1 VISIRIVITA
11 LLGKKVL
18 NIWINWRLILLETWN
33 ALSFQTAPVS
43 HEYVNAIH
51 SVATGDIPAIVVRG
65 AYSEENCRLLLQ
77 RLFDRKL
84 FVGFEEYGRGGNGRS
99 KIERF
104 DLGTSLGNLANNPDE
119 FFTQSKQTN
128 ELYEHLFDGLVN
140 PVHVLY
146 HWLEQFSGTKS
157 ALTAHEPD
165 GRRYGPAIFRC
176 HMPNWGYPPHI
187 DSVRNKGSTLHA
199 SAEKRTQYAVHRF
212 EHQLGGVLL
221 LQDPEEEFA
230 SCDSILYRCE
240 WNNEFEDMMETVYLG
255 LDEPEAN
262 MISADKFEHYVQ
274 ANSISTYEVN
284 LSPGDLYF
292 FRAEC
297 PHVIPKFLG
306 KRPRITLA
314 TFFGYTQS
322 DPEIFVWS

>member
-1 VISIRIVITA
+1 MSQS
-11 LLGKKVL
+11 
-18 NIWINWRLILLETWN
+18 WD
-33 ALSFQTAPVS
+33 ALSFQAESVIG
-43 HEYVNAIH
+43 EFVNAIH
-51 SVATGDIPAIVVRG
+51 GIAIGDIPAVIVRG
-65 AYSEENCRLLLQ
+65 AYTNENCRILVR

-84 FVGFEEYGRGGNGRS
+84 FFGFEEYGRDSDGES
-99 KIERF
+99 EIERF
-104 DLGTSLGNLANNPDE
+104 DLGTSLGNLANNPDK
-119 FFTQSKQTN
+119 FFAHSKQTN
-128 ELYEHLFDGLVN
+128 QLYEHLFDGLVN

-157 ALTAHEPD
+157 VLTAREPD
-165 GRRYGPAIFRC
+165 GRKYGPAIFRC

-187 DSVRNKGSTLHA
+187 DSVRNTGSTLHA
-199 SAEKRTQYAVHRF
+199 SADQRTQYAVHRF

-221 LQDPEEEFA
+221 LQAPEEGYS

-240 WNNEFEDMMETVYLG
+240 WTNEFGDMMETVYLG

-262 MISADKFEHYVQ
+262 MISADKFEYYVQ
-274 ANSISTYEVN
+274 DNSISTYEVK

-306 KRPRITLA
+306 KRPRITMA
-314 TFFGYTQS
+314 TFFGYTQN

>member
-1 VISIRIVITA
+1 MS
-11 LLGKKVL
+11 
-18 NIWINWRLILLETWN
+18 ESWN
-33 ALSFQTAPVS
+33 ALSFQAEPVS
-43 HEYVNAIH
+43 SEFVNAIH
-51 SVATGDIPAIVVRG
+51 GVSIGDIPAIIVRG
-65 AYSEENCRLLLQ
+65 AYTNENCRVLIQ
-77 RLFDRKL
+77 CLFDRKL
-84 FVGFEEYGRGGNGRS
+84 FFGFEKYGRGSDGES
-99 KIERF
+99 EIERF

-119 FFTQSKQTN
+119 FFAHSKQTN

-140 PVHVLY
+140 PVDVLY
-146 HWLEQFSGTKS
+146 HWLGQFSGTKS
-157 ALTAHEPD
+157 VVTAREPD
-165 GRRYGPAIFRC
+165 GKKYGPAIFRC

-187 DSVRNKGSTLHA
+187 DSVRNTGSTLHA
-199 SAEKRTQYAVHRF
+199 SADQRTQYAVHRF

-221 LQDPEEEFA
+221 LQAPEEGSS

-274 ANSISTYEVN
+274 ANSISTYEVK
-284 LSPGDLYF
+284 LLPGDLYF

-306 KRPRITLA
+306 KRPRITMA
-314 TFFGYTQS
+314 TFFGYTQN

>member
-1 VISIRIVITA
+1 M
-11 LLGKKVL
+11 
-18 NIWINWRLILLETWN
+18 LETWN

-104 DLGTSLGNLANNPDE
+104 DLGTSLGNLANKPDE